1 PRSMPDRDCVVPGNW
16 PGRQSPRHAGGCCA
30 SRAIAARGD
39 GPRSKSVR
47 SIPRHVR
54 FEDCSGALGRSG
66 GGPPYRL
73 GTDPNNVAAL
83 RNLGQILHFTGRSE
97 AGIPLIEKALRLSP
111 RDAGIGF
118 DLLNLGGSYMVVGRT
133 DEALVELR
141 KAVAALPQIF
151 YAHLSLA

>member
-1 PRSMPDRDCVVPGNW
+1 L
-16 PGRQSPRHAGGCCA
+16 
-30 SRAIAARGD
+30 
-39 GPRSKSVR
+39 
-47 SIPRHVR
+47 
-54 FEDCSGALGRSG
+54 AL
-66 GGPPYRL
+66 
-73 GTDPNNVAAL
+73 DPNNVAAL

-118 DLLNLGGSYMVVGRT
+118 GLLNLGGSYMVVGRT

-151 YAHLSLA
+151 YAHLSLAGALGLRGFLDDAKAEIAESLKLRPEVNSLSKWRENLRAAGLGHPAWLAQLDKTAFEGLRRAGFPEE